1 MGLVTIKNVHGTYL
15 RNQRK
20 KILRL
25 SSTRKAGRGGLWQL
39 SLSFIIYA
47 EGGSGGNGGDYHG
60 SPGGIGGAGGA
71 GCVYIQ
77 W

>member
-1 MGLVTIKNVHGTYL
+1 MTMKIAHGTHL
-15 RNQRK
+15 RNLKK

-25 SSTRKAGRGGLWQL
+25 SSTRKAGRGELWQL

-47 EGGSGGNGGDYHG
+47 EGGSGGNGGGYHG